1 MDREIDLSIEGELN
15 EQELADIQA
24 LLKDL
29 GGMLKSFLVADGA
42 GNGLS
47 GATGDL
53 SRFSTIS
60 SFEADFEYRAS
71 VRYLNVEADRFG
83 AQASGWPQVADPPLP
98 AETTAPVVAAAPTL
112 LRPEVEQF
120 AAKMAQ
126 RVDESGMPPRKLLKF
141 LKKFLKSF
149 LKELRANQTI
159 DAEQARRG
167 ESVLDRFADEV
178 RKSTG
183 AVEARAS
190 QVLMNLQAVSS
201 RYEPQAELE
210 LQPTVSESV

>member
-1 MDREIDLSIEGELN
+1 MN

-71 VRYLNVEADRFG
+71 VRYLNVE
-83 AQASGWPQVADPPLP
+83 
-98 AETTAPVVAAAPTL
+98 PTGL
-112 LRPEVEQF
+112 AHRH
-120 AAKMAQ
+120 
-126 RVDESGMPPRKLLKF
+126 RVGRRLQTHRCRRK
-141 LKKFLKSF
+141 
-149 LKELRANQTI
+149 
-159 DAEQARRG
+159 
-167 ESVLDRFADEV
+167 
-178 RKSTG
+178 
-183 AVEARAS
+183 
-190 QVLMNLQAVSS
+190 
-201 RYEPQAELE
+201 
-210 LQPTVSESV
+210 QPCR